1 MVVTRSSKDTAV
13 AVKHKERRR
22 EDKVLRSFMPRT
34 TTTTTTTMDPLPS
47 HLPSHDIAESM
58 MNELRSK
65 RCAAGVIEDAN
76 RLLDAFGISLH
87 GAKSKNVSCLLAQL
101 TLLL

>member
-22 EDKVLRSFMPRT
+22 EDKVLRSFRPR
-34 TTTTTTTMDPLPS
+34 TTTTTTMDPLPS
-47 HLPSHDIAESM
+47 QLPSHDIAESM

-65 RCAAGVIEDAN
+65 RFAAGVIEDAN

>member
-1 MVVTRSSKDTAV
+1 
-13 AVKHKERRR
+13 
-22 EDKVLRSFMPRT
+22 
-34 TTTTTTTMDPLPS
+34 MDPLPS
-47 HLPSHDIAESM
+47 QLPSHDIAESM

-65 RCAAGVIEDAN
+65 RFAAGVIEDAN

-87 GAKSKNVSCLLAQL
+87 GAKCQNVSCLLAQL

>member
-1 MVVTRSSKDTAV
+1 
-13 AVKHKERRR
+13 
-22 EDKVLRSFMPRT
+22 
-34 TTTTTTTMDPLPS
+34 MDPLPS

-65 RCAAGVIEDAN
+65 RCVAGVIEDAN

-87 GAKSKNVSCLLAQL
+87 GAKSKNVPCLLAQL

>member
-13 AVKHKERRR
+13 KRIVHKGRRP
-22 EDKVLRSFMPRT
+22 EDEALRSFGPRT
-34 TTTTTTTMDPLPS
+34 TTTDP
-47 HLPSHDIAESM
+47 LPSHDIAESM

-65 RCAAGVIEDAN
+65 RRCAGVIEDAN
-76 RLLDAFGISLH
+76 RMLDAFGISLH
-87 GAKSKNVSCLLAQL
+87 GAKSQNKSCLLAQL